1 MILFAL
7 DFLRRSFRQR
17 RERNRRRREAA
28 RFRLR
33 FNFNVIRKLYLRGG
47 RGKS

>member
-7 DFLRRSFRQR
+7 DFLRRSFRLR

-33 FNFNVIRKLYLRGG
+33 FNFNVIRALYLRGK
-47 RGKS
+47 RDKS

>member
-17 RERNRRRREAA
+17 RERRRREAA

-47 RGKS
+47 RDKS